1 VPQSPQQWQVPR
13 QRPRRDDTVGRSEGA
28 GGKPPTPGVERL
40 YSAAPVTIEKPPQ
53 AVADRRCARLAT
65 VSPYPQEDDA
75 FGISIRCS
83 CEERAQYAACVQI
96 PGSDAP
102 VALALPEQRVDLGG
116 LCAVTHVS
124 DQLPDD
130 GYQPVDDSPR
140 HTRHLIK
147 PGYCEGT
154 PRGARR
160 SIR

>member
-1 VPQSPQQWQVPR
+1 
-13 QRPRRDDTVGRSEGA
+13 
-28 GGKPPTPGVERL
+28 
-40 YSAAPVTIEKPPQ
+40 
-53 AVADRRCARLAT
+53 VADRRSARLAT
-65 VSPYPQEDDA
+65 VSSYPQEDDA
-75 FGISIRCS
+75 FEISIRCS

-130 GYQPVDDSPR
+130 GYQPVDGSPR

-147 PGYCEGT
+147 PGFAKAPREAPDVPYDECPGPEGHERSRRASCE
-154 PRGARR
+154 ARHR
-160 SIR
+160 D